1 MSDGGAAIAAGM
13 HADLH
18 AADAAHARHG
28 SKAGAQVRVPAP
40 PPPADPQHACA
51 HHGVRCSPQV
61 RVPMLPAA
69 AAGGGGGGGGG
80 GARKP
85 LLALGKF
92 HAVAGTLRVAV
103 WARGDAV
110 AGATAKDLALGLE
123 VLDETDGFRWLG
135 SATTAPVGSA
145 WKKLNLEV
153 DVAESVDGHL
163 LDVSLTFGGGG
174 NYDLDDLE
182 ITCPERALSTILNVT
197 FETSDAVTLAPHVAT
212 GAQYDALRPALT
224 LDAPIAGAGRASA
237 HGAVLGV
244 SQGFVNPSDAKLRLI
259 RVSAVPGILNVS
271 LWVKLADASSVARL
285 ISSRG
290 SDSSKTGSSSG
301 GSSSSSSGGSSS
313 GSSGGSSSGSTGGS
327 SAASKK
333 KKSSSSSSHSSP
345 SSSHSSSSI
354 SHSSSSSSHSSS
366 SSSHSSSSSGSLA
379 SHGRELL
386 ATASGGTGAGKGG
399 KGGGSAPGAAPS
411 GPYVKIEVLDET
423 ADFEWLGAWMTFAIS
438 ATEWVRIEAIIPIPT
453 SRAGHS
459 LDVALVVGAATPG
472 ILLDDIVVAAPS
484 LVGAGVPVKA
494 LSVGFD
500 DVASTRHIGV
510 IYSGGAPGTPTIL
523 GGGPNVCLQLSSDDL

>member
-1 MSDGGAAIAAGM
+1 
-13 HADLH
+13 
-18 AADAAHARHG
+18 
-28 SKAGAQVRVPAP
+28 
-40 PPPADPQHACA
+40 
-51 HHGVRCSPQV
+51 
-61 RVPMLPAA
+61 MLPP
-69 AAGGGGGGGGG
+69 AAGGV

-103 WARGDAV
+103 WARAGAV

-123 VLDETDGFRWLG
+123 VLDETDEFRWLG

-145 WKKLNLEV
+145 WKKLSMEV

-197 FETSDAVTLAPHVAT
+197 FETSDAVTLAPRVAA
-212 GAQYDALRPALT
+212 GAQYDALRTALT

-244 SQGFVNPSDAKLRLI
+244 SQRFVNPSDAKLRLI

-285 ISSRG
+285 ISSGG
-290 SDSSKTGSSSG
+290 SDSSETG
-301 GSSSSSSGGSSS
+301 SSSGGSSS
-313 GSSGGSSSGSTGGS
+313 GSSGGSSSGSTGSGS

-333 KKSSSSSSHSSP
+333 KKSSSSS
-345 SSSHSSSSI
+345 

-366 SSSHSSSSSGSLA
+366 SSSHSSSSGSSA

-386 ATASGGTGAGKGG
+386 ATASGGAGAGKGG
-399 KGGGSAPGAAPS
+399 KGGWSAPGAAPS

-438 ATEWVRIEAIIPIPT
+438 ASEWVRIEAIIPIPT

-459 LDVALVVGAATPG
+459 LDVALAVGAATPG
-472 ILLDDIVVAAPS
+472 ILLDDIVIAAPS

-510 IYSGGAPGTPTIL
+510 IYSGGTPGTPTIL
-523 GGGPNVCLQLSSDDL
+523 GGGPHVRLQLSSDDLCLPY

>member
-1 MSDGGAAIAAGM
+1 M
-13 HADLH
+13 L
-18 AADAAHARHG
+18 
-28 SKAGAQVRVPAP
+28 
-40 PPPADPQHACA
+40 PPAA
-51 HHGVRCSPQV
+51 
-61 RVPMLPAA
+61 
-69 AAGGGGGGGGG
+69 GGG

-103 WARGDAV
+103 WARAGAV

-123 VLDETDGFRWLG
+123 VLDETDEFRWLG
-135 SATTAPVGSA
+135 SAATAPVGSA
-145 WKKLNLEV
+145 WKKLSMEV

-197 FETSDAVTLAPHVAT
+197 FETSDAVTLAPRVAA
-212 GAQYDALRPALT
+212 GAQYDALRTALT

-244 SQGFVNPSDAKLRLI
+244 SQRFVNPSDAKLRLI

-285 ISSRG
+285 ISSGG
-290 SDSSKTGSSSG
+290 SDSSETGSSSG
-301 GSSSSSSGGSSS
+301 GSSSSSSGGSRS
-313 GSSGGSSSGSTGGS
+313 GSSGDSSSGSTGSGSTGGS

-333 KKSSSSSSHSSP
+333 KKNSSSSSH
-345 SSSHSSSSI
+345 
-354 SHSSSSSSHSSS
+354 
-366 SSSHSSSSSGSLA
+366 SSSSGSLA

-386 ATASGGTGAGKGG
+386 ATASGGTSAGKGG
-399 KGGGSAPGAAPS
+399 KGGGAAPGAAPS

-438 ATEWVRIEAIIPIPT
+438 ASEWVRIEAIIPIPT

-472 ILLDDIVVAAPS
+472 ILLDDIVIAAPS

-510 IYSGGAPGTPTIL
+510 IYSGGTPGTPTIL
-523 GGGPNVCLQLSSDDL
+523 GGGPHVRLQLSSDDLCLPY

>member
-1 MSDGGAAIAAGM
+1 M
-13 HADLH
+13 L
-18 AADAAHARHG
+18 
-28 SKAGAQVRVPAP
+28 
-40 PPPADPQHACA
+40 PPAA
-51 HHGVRCSPQV
+51 
-61 RVPMLPAA
+61 
-69 AAGGGGGGGGG
+69 GGG

-103 WARGDAV
+103 WARAGAV

-123 VLDETDGFRWLG
+123 VLDETDEFRWLG
-135 SATTAPVGSA
+135 SAATAPVGSA
-145 WKKLNLEV
+145 WKKLSMEV

-197 FETSDAVTLAPHVAT
+197 FETSDAVTLAPRVAA
-212 GAQYDALRPALT
+212 GAQYDALRTALT

-244 SQGFVNPSDAKLRLI
+244 SQRFVNPSDAKLRLI

-285 ISSRG
+285 ISSGG
-290 SDSSKTGSSSG
+290 SDSSETGSSSG
-301 GSSSSSSGGSSS
+301 GSSSSSSSGGSSS
-313 GSSGGSSSGSTGGS
+313 GSSGGSSSGSTGSGS

-333 KKSSSSSSHSSP
+333 KKSSSSSSHSS
-345 SSSHSSSSI
+345 
-354 SHSSSSSSHSSS
+354 SSSSHSSS
-366 SSSHSSSSSGSLA
+366 SGSSA

-386 ATASGGTGAGKGG
+386 ATASGGASAGKGG
-399 KGGGSAPGAAPS
+399 KGGGAAPGAAPS

-438 ATEWVRIEAIIPIPT
+438 ASEWVRIEAIIPIPT

-459 LDVALVVGAATPG
+459 LDVALAVGAATPG

-510 IYSGGAPGTPTIL
+510 IYSGGTPGTPTIL
-523 GGGPNVCLQLSSDDL
+523 GGGPHVRLQLSSDDL

>member
-1 MSDGGAAIAAGM
+1 M
-13 HADLH
+13 L
-18 AADAAHARHG
+18 
-28 SKAGAQVRVPAP
+28 
-40 PPPADPQHACA
+40 PPAA
-51 HHGVRCSPQV
+51 
-61 RVPMLPAA
+61 
-69 AAGGGGGGGGG
+69 GGG

-103 WARGDAV
+103 WVRAGAV

-123 VLDETDGFRWLG
+123 VLDETDEFRWLG

-145 WKKLNLEV
+145 WKKLSMEV

-197 FETSDAVTLAPHVAT
+197 FETSDAVTLAPRVAA
-212 GAQYDALRPALT
+212 GAQYDALRTALT

-244 SQGFVNPSDAKLRLI
+244 SQRFVNPSDAKLRLI

-285 ISSRG
+285 ISSGG
-290 SDSSKTGSSSG
+290 SDSSETGSSSG
-301 GSSSSSSGGSSS
+301 GS
-313 GSSGGSSSGSTGGS
+313 SSGGSSSGSTGGS

-333 KKSSSSSSHSSP
+333 KKN
-345 SSSHSSSSI
+345 
-354 SHSSSSSSHSSS
+354 SS
-366 SSSHSSSSSGSLA
+366 SSSHSSSSSGSSA

-386 ATASGGTGAGKGG
+386 ATASGGASAGKGG
-399 KGGGSAPGAAPS
+399 GAAPGAAPT

-438 ATEWVRIEAIIPIPT
+438 ASEWVRIEAIIPIHNSLHKRSGTSCSCEYTQTLKRSVHENRSVEPT
-453 SRAGHS
+453 RKPERFTQART
-459 LDVALVVGAATPG
+459 DRPAWT
-472 ILLDDIVVAAPS
+472 
-484 LVGAGVPVKA
+484 
-494 LSVGFD
+494 
-500 DVASTRHIGV
+500 
-510 IYSGGAPGTPTIL
+510 
-523 GGGPNVCLQLSSDDL
+523 

>member
-1 MSDGGAAIAAGM
+1 M
-13 HADLH
+13 L
-18 AADAAHARHG
+18 
-28 SKAGAQVRVPAP
+28 
-40 PPPADPQHACA
+40 PPAA
-51 HHGVRCSPQV
+51 
-61 RVPMLPAA
+61 
-69 AAGGGGGGGGG
+69 GGG

-103 WARGDAV
+103 WARAGAV

-123 VLDETDGFRWLG
+123 VLDETDEFRWLG

-145 WKKLNLEV
+145 WKKLSMEV

-197 FETSDAVTLAPHVAT
+197 FETSDAVTLAPRVAA
-212 GAQYDALRPALT
+212 GAQYDALRTALT

-244 SQGFVNPSDAKLRLI
+244 SQRFVNPSDAKLRLI

-290 SDSSKTGSSSG
+290 SDSSETG
-301 GSSSSSSGGSSS
+301 SSSGGSSS
-313 GSSGGSSSGSTGGS
+313 GSSGGSSGGSSSGS

-333 KKSSSSSSHSSP
+333 KKN
-345 SSSHSSSSI
+345 
-354 SHSSSSSSHSSS
+354 SS
-366 SSSHSSSSSGSLA
+366 SSSHSSSSSGSSA

-386 ATASGGTGAGKGG
+386 ATASGGAGAGKGG
-399 KGGGSAPGAAPS
+399 GAAPGAAPS

-438 ATEWVRIEAIIPIPT
+438 ASEWVRIEAIIPIPT

-459 LDVALVVGAATPG
+459 LDVALAVGAATPG
-472 ILLDDIVVAAPS
+472 IMLDDIVIAAPS

-510 IYSGGAPGTPTIL
+510 IYSGDTPGTPTIL
-523 GGGPNVCLQLSSDDL
+523 GGGPHVRLQLGSDDL

>member
-1 MSDGGAAIAAGM
+1 M
-13 HADLH
+13 L
-18 AADAAHARHG
+18 
-28 SKAGAQVRVPAP
+28 
-40 PPPADPQHACA
+40 PPAA
-51 HHGVRCSPQV
+51 
-61 RVPMLPAA
+61 
-69 AAGGGGGGGGG
+69 GGG

-103 WARGDAV
+103 WARAGAV

-123 VLDETDGFRWLG
+123 VLDETDEFRWLG

-145 WKKLNLEV
+145 WKKLSMEV

-197 FETSDAVTLAPHVAT
+197 FETSDAVTLAPRVAA
-212 GAQYDALRPALT
+212 GAQYDALRTALT

-244 SQGFVNPSDAKLRLI
+244 SQRFVNPSDAKLRLI

-285 ISSRG
+285 IRSGG
-290 SDSSKTGSSSG
+290 SDSSETGSSSG
-301 GSSSSSSGGSSS
+301 GSSSGST
-313 GSSGGSSSGSTGGS
+313 GSGSTGGS

-333 KKSSSSSSHSSP
+333 KKNSSSSSH
-345 SSSHSSSSI
+345 
-354 SHSSSSSSHSSS
+354 
-366 SSSHSSSSSGSLA
+366 SSSSGSLA

-386 ATASGGTGAGKGG
+386 ATASGGASAGKGG
-399 KGGGSAPGAAPS
+399 KGGWSAPGAAPS

-438 ATEWVRIEAIIPIPT
+438 ASEWVRIEAIIPIPT

-459 LDVALVVGAATPG
+459 LDVALAVGAATPG
-472 ILLDDIVVAAPS
+472 ILLDDIVIAAPS

-510 IYSGGAPGTPTIL
+510 IYSGGTPGTPTIL
-523 GGGPNVCLQLSSDDL
+523 GGGPHVRLQLSSDDL

>member
-1 MSDGGAAIAAGM
+1 M
-13 HADLH
+13 L
-18 AADAAHARHG
+18 
-28 SKAGAQVRVPAP
+28 
-40 PPPADPQHACA
+40 PPAA
-51 HHGVRCSPQV
+51 
-61 RVPMLPAA
+61 
-69 AAGGGGGGGGG
+69 GGG

-103 WARGDAV
+103 WARAGAV

-123 VLDETDGFRWLG
+123 VLDETDEFRWLG

-145 WKKLNLEV
+145 WKKLSMEV

-197 FETSDAVTLAPHVAT
+197 FETSDAVTLAPRVAA
-212 GAQYDALRPALT
+212 GAQYDALRTALT

-244 SQGFVNPSDAKLRLI
+244 SQRFVNPSDAKLRLI

-285 ISSRG
+285 ISSGG
-290 SDSSKTGSSSG
+290 SDSSETGSSSG

-313 GSSGGSSSGSTGGS
+313 GSSGGSSSSSSGGSSSGSTGSGSTGGS

-333 KKSSSSSSHSSP
+333 KK
-345 SSSHSSSSI
+345 
-354 SHSSSSSSHSSS
+354 SSS

-386 ATASGGTGAGKGG
+386 ATASGGASAGKGG

-438 ATEWVRIEAIIPIPT
+438 ASEWTRIEAIIPIHT

-459 LDVALVVGAATPG
+459 LDVALAVGAATPG
-472 ILLDDIVVAAPS
+472 ILLDDIVIAAPS

-510 IYSGGAPGTPTIL
+510 IYSGGTPGTPTIL
-523 GGGPNVCLQLSSDDL
+523 GGGPHVRLQLSSDDL